1 MPDYYETLGIDSTA
15 TSRQIKLAYRRLALK
30 YHPDKNPLNQLAEN
44 KFIEIAKAYEILS
57 DSIKKSKYDN
67 GLDTAASTEY
77 REDYRTRRRPPP
89 HYYYS
94 RATEKTKY
102 SKKVYVYA
110 TASVLAIFL
119 IALAFPIYLM
129 QVNSEKH
136 FNLAVSY
143 YLTGRYYSSLRNI
156 DLSIKD
162 ISKTNSEACALA
174 SVILVHRLQKYDNA
188 LKYIERGLDYN
199 PSDSL
204 ASEFH
209 YLKGICMVKNQDP
222 HEALKEFNQVKQYS
236 NTYDSSLFRSAII
249 LTYTMTDLDSA
260 EFLLNQLTNRNNKH
274 YAAAYFKGII
284 YEKRADHENAY
295 KIFSSLLDTPFNRA
309 ATLYHLA
316 KSEIKL
322 NLSDSACAHLK
333 IASEYNL
340 KEAKQLLN
348 LYCKNEFIFLSPYD

>member
-1 MPDYYETLGIDSTA
+1 MSNMKSGGIRIGQGVDVHAFEEGDHVILCGVTIPHSAGLAAHSDGDVALHALCDGLLGA
-15 TSRQIKLAYRRLALK
+15 AALG
-30 YHPDKNPLNQLAEN
+30 D
-44 KFIEIAKAYEILS
+44 I
-57 DSIKKSKYDN
+57 
-67 GLDTAASTEY
+67 G
-77 REDYRTRRRPPP
+77 
-89 HYYYS
+89 
-94 RATEKTKY
+94 
-102 SKKVYVYA
+102 
-110 TASVLAIFL
+110 
-119 IALAFPIYLM
+119 
-129 QVNSEKH
+129 KH
-136 FNLAVSY
+136 FPPSDPDFKDADSRVL
-143 YLTGRYYSSLRNI
+143 LRSVMELIGEAGWCVNNV

-162 ISKTNSEACALA
+162 LSRTNSKACALA
-174 SVILVHRLQKYDNA
+174 SVILVHRLQKYDYA

-209 YLKGICMVKNQDP
+209 YLKGICMVKILDS
-222 HEALKEFNQVKQYS
+222 HEALNEFNQVKQYS

-284 YEKRADHENAY
+284 YEKRADHKNAY

-309 ATLYHLA
+309 ANLYHLA
-316 KSEIKL
+316 KSEINL

-340 KEAKQLLN
+340 KEATMLFN
-348 LYCKNEFIFLSPYD
+348 LYCKKESIFLSPYD

>member
-1 MPDYYETLGIDSTA
+1 MPDYYGILGIESTA
-15 TSRQIKLAYRRLALK
+15 TSGQIKLAYRRMALK
-30 YHPDKNPLNQLAEN
+30 YHPDKNPLNKLAES

-57 DSIKKSKYDN
+57 DPVKKSKYDN
-67 GLDTAASTEY
+67 GLDPTHKEY
-77 REDYRTRRRPPP
+77 REDYRTKRRPPP

-94 RATEKTKY
+94 RASEKTIY
-102 SKKVYVYA
+102 SKKVYAYA
-110 TASVLAIFL
+110 TALVLAIVL
-119 IALAFPIYLM
+119 IAVTFPIYIMLAT
-129 QVNSEKH
+129 SEKH

-143 YLTGRYYSSLRNI
+143 YLNGRYYSALHNI

-162 ISKTNSEACALA
+162 ISSTKSEACALA
-174 SVILVHRLQKYDNA
+174 SVILVHRLHKYDNA
-188 LKYIERGLDYN
+188 LRYIERGLDYN

-348 LYCKNEFIFLSPYD
+348 LYCKNESIFLSPYD

>member
-1 MPDYYETLGIDSTA
+1 MPDYYKILGIKSTA

-57 DSIKKSKYDN
+57 DPIKKSKYDN
-67 GLDTAASTEY
+67 GLDPTHKEY
-77 REDYRTRRRPPP
+77 REDYRTKRRPPP

-94 RATEKTKY
+94 RAPEKTIY
-102 SKKVYVYA
+102 SKKVYAYA
-110 TASVLAIFL
+110 TASVLAIVL
-119 IALAFPIYLM
+119 IAVAFPTYLM
-129 QVNSEKH
+129 LATSEKH

-143 YLTGRYYSSLRNI
+143 YLNGRYHSALHNI

-162 ISKTNSEACALA
+162 ISSTKSEACALA

-222 HEALKEFNQVKQYS
+222 REALKEFNQVKQYS

-348 LYCKNEFIFLSPYD
+348 LYCKNESIFLSPYD